1 MIRDSRHIKAGRLG
15 PVARVLICVAPCP
28 AKKFSQAALAEEK
41 DPDMCGIFGLVA
53 DNTSVTPDRKKL
65 LQSAALLSHRGPD
78 ANSADTAPGVGMAHA
93 RLSLVD
99 LDARSNQPFADPS
112 GRYLMVFN
120 GEVYNFRELRG
131 ELAAKGVAFHTTSD
145 TEVVLQMLIHLP
157 TAEALRRLS
166 GMFAIAFYD
175 RETRKLVLARDR
187 FGMKPLYWT
196 EGNCGATAALFFAS
210 EAKAFRPWL
219 DLRPN
224 QAAVFAYLMKFPGAT
239 QGNTMFDAIHSL
251 PPGGMLE
258 LLPGKAPEISRFFT
272 LPEFLDAGEY
282 ERLTAMSPT
291 AIADE
296 FEELMG
302 RSIAAHRFADAR
314 VGAFCSGGVDSSL
327 IVAMAARQTKD
338 MALFHAEV
346 KGSWSELKPA
356 QALAR
361 HLGLELFHVEVE
373 EQDFVDMIPRVMQH
387 YEQPF
392 SYHPNCPPLM
402 MVAELG
408 RQNGVKGLLSGEGS
422 DELFLGYPWLGRKRL
437 TDGYD
442 RMIAGLRAAIRG
454 IPGFGPILA
463 PDRQANFAEVM
474 SLMTGREDADDQ
486 DMIDAGLA
494 RLPQS
499 LRDRTLGWTQD
510 YLHHH
515 LRTLLHRNDTMGM
528 AASIE
533 ARFPFLDHDLARF
546 GVNLPGRFK
555 LRRSPL
561 VWEKAH
567 PFMRDKWVVRAV
579 ADRYLPADLSQRIK
593 VGFWTTTFQ
602 RMEVDDRFF
611 QGSPLGD
618 LLGLSSGQLARTIE
632 TASQDLR
639 LRFLHLDIWARTVVD
654 NQSAEASVARLRD
667 HVTIRPQGAP
677 ALQRAAQPGL
687 RSAAAPF

>member
-1 MIRDSRHIKAGRLG
+1 
-15 PVARVLICVAPCP
+15 
-28 AKKFSQAALAEEK
+28 
-41 DPDMCGIFGLVA
+41 MCGIFGLVTE
-53 DNTSVTPDRKKL
+53 DTKVTPDRDRL

-78 ANSADTAPGVGMAHA
+78 ANSADTAGGVGMAHA

-99 LDARSNQPFADPS
+99 LDPRSNQPFTDPS

-120 GEVYNFRELRG
+120 GEVYNFRELRA
-131 ELAAKGVAFHTTSD
+131 ELEKKGIAFKTTSD

-157 TAEALRRLS
+157 AAEALRRLS
-166 GMFAIAFYD
+166 GMFAIGFYD
-175 RETRKLVLARDR
+175 RETRKLILARDR

-196 EGNCGATAALFFAS
+196 EGPFGGTKALFFAS
-210 EAKAFRPWL
+210 EAKAFRPWQ

-224 QAAVFAYLMKFPGAT
+224 QAAIFAYLLKFPGAT
-239 QGNTMFDAIHSL
+239 QGRTIFDAVHSL

-258 LLPGKAPEISRFFT
+258 LQPGKAPQISRFFT
-272 LPEFLDAGEY
+272 LPDFLDPGEY
-282 ERLTAMSPT
+282 DRLAALSP
-291 AIADE
+291 ARIADE
-296 FEELMG
+296 FEELMD

-327 IVAMAARQTKD
+327 IVAMAARQTRD

-356 QALAR
+356 QALAK
-361 HLGLELFHVEVE
+361 HLGLDLFHVEVE

-442 RMIAGLRAAIRG
+442 RLMVGLRGAIRA
-454 IPGFGPILA
+454 IPGIGPILA
-463 PDRQANFAEVM
+463 PNRHGNFAEVM

-494 RLPQS
+494 RMPQAS
-499 LRDRTLGWTQD
+499 RDRTLSWSQD

-546 GVNLPGRFK
+546 GVNLPGPFK

-579 ADRYLPADLSQRIK
+579 ADRYLPAHLSQRIK

-602 RMEVDDRFF
+602 RMEVADRFF
-611 QGSPLGD
+611 QNSPLAD
-618 LLGLSSGQLARTIE
+618 LLGLSAAQLARTVE
-632 TASQDLR
+632 TANQDLR
-639 LRFLHLDIWARTVVD
+639 LRFLHLDVWARTVLAAEP
-654 NQSAEASVARLRD
+654 AEASVTRLRD
-667 HVTIRPQGAP
+667 CVTIRPQGAP
-677 ALQRAAQPGL
+677 PVQRPSQPGL